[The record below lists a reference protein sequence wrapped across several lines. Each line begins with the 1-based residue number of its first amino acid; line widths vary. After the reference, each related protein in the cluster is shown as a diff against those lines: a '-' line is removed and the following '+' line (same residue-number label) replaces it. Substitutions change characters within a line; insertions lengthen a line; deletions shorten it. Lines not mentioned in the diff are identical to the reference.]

1 VIHRLRK
8 STGID
13 DIDMENALGL
23 LGDLN
28 SGKII
33 ISTLGT
39 RTKIKS
45 SGTRSCMTKKNLTDF
60 SMRFSKIK

>member
-33 ISTLGT
+33 ISGAVLGIYEGVT
-39 RTKIKS
+39 ES
-45 SGTRSCMTKKNLTDF
+45 DALDAMA
-60 SMRFSKIK
+60 